1 MNIEQRF
8 ADFVCALQA
17 RDVPPEAQRIVRL
30 VLLAATGAAVAGA
43 AEDGIEPLRALLR
56 ERGGTPQAS
65 SFVYGDRLPA
75 ASAAQLNGTMCRAL
89 DYCDAMAPGIHIG
102 SSLVPAALA
111 AAEAVGGCSGA
122 EFMAALAAGAEIS
135 SRLNLSEAM
144 YDGFDPTGIAVV
156 FAPAAAAARILKLT
170 PQQTLHALA
179 LAFNRC
185 GGSFQSNIDGSLAV
199 RAIQGWVAETGVV
212 CAQMAQRGFTG
223 PVHFLSGLYGYGYLY
238 GRGELDVQASSDGLG
253 SEWRLLR
260 MMFKK
265 YPSCGAT
272 QGMTELVLQLV
283 AELALRP
290 EQVRAVRVVLPPY
303 SFKLVGQAWRIGSNP
318 RVDAQFSAQ
327 YCVANAIVRRGSA
340 LPHFRVDAVHD
351 AQVGRLIERITVE
364 SDPALNAR
372 GHTAV
377 DVVLQT
383 EDGRTHLRSLDVAP
397 GFPDDPL
404 SDAQQRARF
413 DDCMAYAPR
422 PLAPWQQ
429 ADFLQAVGQVTELPD
444 ARQLMNLLIA
454 KPEGHHD

>member
-1 MNIEQRF
+1 MNVEQRL
-8 ADFVCALQA
+8 AEFVCTLQA
-17 RDVPPEAQRIVRL
+17 RDVPPDAQRILRL

-43 AEDGIEPLRALLR
+43 AEDGIEPLRELLL
-56 ERGGTPQAS
+56 ERGGTAQAT
-65 SFVYGDRLPA
+65 SFVYGDKLPA
-75 ASAAQLNGTMCRAL
+75 SSAAQLNGTMCRAL

-111 AAEAVGGCSGA
+111 AAEAAGGCTGA
-122 EFMAALAAGAEIS
+122 EFLAALAVGAEIS

-156 FAPAAAAARILKLT
+156 FAPTAAAARILELT

-212 CAQMAQRGFTG
+212 CAQMARRGFTG
-223 PVHFLSGLYGYGYLY
+223 PVNFLGGLYGYGYLY
-238 GRGELDVQASSDGLG
+238 GRGELDVHALADGLG
-253 SEWRLLR
+253 SQWRLLR

-283 AELALRP
+283 AELDLRP

-303 SFKLVGQAWRIGSNP
+303 SFKLVGQPWRIGENP

-327 YCVANAIVRRGSA
+327 YCVANAIVRRGST
-340 LPHFRVDAVHD
+340 LPHFRVEAVRDA
-351 AQVGRLIERITVE
+351 AVGRLIERITVE
-364 SDPALNAR
+364 PDAALNAR

-377 DVVLQT
+377 DVWLRT
-383 EDGRTHLRSLDVAP
+383 DDGRTHTRSLDIAP
-397 GFPDDPL
+397 GFPDHPL
-404 SDAQQRARF
+404 SDTQQRARF
-413 DDCMAYAPR
+413 DDCIAYAPR
-422 PLAPWQQ
+422 PPAPQRLAG
-429 ADFLQAVGQVTELPD
+429 FLDGVQRLGELD
-444 ARQLMNLLIA
+444 DVRMLASLLVA
-454 KPEGHHD
+454 

>member
-1 MNIEQRF
+1 MNVEQRL
-8 ADFVCALQA
+8 AEFVCTLQA
-17 RDVPPEAQRIVRL
+17 RDVPPDAQRILRL

-43 AEDGIEPLRALLR
+43 AEDGIEPLRALLL
-56 ERGGTPQAS
+56 ERGGTAQAT
-65 SFVYGDRLPA
+65 SFVYGDKLPA
-75 ASAAQLNGTMCRAL
+75 SSAAQLNGTMCRAL

-111 AAEAVGGCSGA
+111 AAEAAGGCTGA
-122 EFMAALAAGAEIS
+122 EFLAALAVGAEIS

-156 FAPAAAAARILKLT
+156 FAPTAAAARILELT

-212 CAQMAQRGFTG
+212 CAQMARRGFTG
-223 PVHFLSGLYGYGYLY
+223 PVNFLGGLYGYGYLY
-238 GRGELDVQASSDGLG
+238 GRGELDVHALADGLG
-253 SEWRLLR
+253 SQWRLLR

-283 AELALRP
+283 AELDLRP

-303 SFKLVGQAWRIGSNP
+303 SFKLVGQPWRIGENP

-327 YCVANAIVRRGSA
+327 YCVANAIVRRGST
-340 LPHFRVDAVHD
+340 LPHFRVEAVRDA
-351 AQVGRLIERITVE
+351 AVGRLIERITVE
-364 SDPALNAR
+364 PDAALNAR

-377 DVVLQT
+377 DVWLRT
-383 EDGRTHLRSLDVAP
+383 DDGRTHTRSLDIAP
-397 GFPDDPL
+397 GFPDHPL
-404 SDAQQRARF
+404 SDTQQRARF
-413 DDCMAYAPR
+413 DDCIAYAPR
-422 PLAPWQQ
+422 PPAPQRLAG
-429 ADFLQAVGQVTELPD
+429 FLDAVQRLGELD
-444 ARQLMNLLIA
+444 DVRVLASLLVA
-454 KPEGHHD
+454 

>member
-1 MNIEQRF
+1 MPPVEQRL
-8 ADFVCALQA
+8 ADFVCSLQA
-17 RDVPPEAQRIVRL
+17 HEVPPEAQRIVRL

-56 ERGGTPQAS
+56 ERGGTAQATS
-65 SFVYGDRLPA
+65 WVYGDMLPA
-75 ASAAQLNGTMCRAL
+75 TAAAQLNGTLCRAL

-102 SSLVPAALA
+102 SSLIPAALA
-111 AAEAVGGCSGA
+111 AAEAAGGCSGA
-122 EFMAALAAGAEIS
+122 DFLAALAAGAEIS
-135 SRLNLSEAM
+135 ARLNLSEAM

-156 FAPAAAAARILKLT
+156 FAPTAAAARILKLT
-170 PQQTLHALA
+170 PRQTLHALA

-238 GRGELDVQASSDGLG
+238 GRGELDVPALADGLG
-253 SEWRLLR
+253 SDWRLLR

-283 AELALRP
+283 AELELRP
-290 EQVRAVRVVLPPY
+290 EQVRALRVVLPPY
-303 SFKLVGQAWRIGSNP
+303 SFKLVGQPWHIGANP
-318 RVDAQFSAQ
+318 RVDAQFSAR
-327 YCVANAIVRRGSA
+327 YCVANAIVRRASK
-340 LPHFRVDAVHD
+340 LQHFRVEAVRDAT
-351 AQVGRLIERITVE
+351 VGRLIERVHVE
-364 SDPALNAR
+364 SDPALDAR

-377 DVVLQT
+377 DLLLDT
-383 EDGRTHLRSLDVAP
+383 DDGRTHARSLDIAP

-422 PLAPWQQ
+422 PLPAAQQ
-429 ADFLQAVGQVTELPD
+429 AAFLQAVEQLAELPD
-444 ARQLMNLLIA
+444 ARQLAGLLVA
-454 KPEGHHD
+454 AG